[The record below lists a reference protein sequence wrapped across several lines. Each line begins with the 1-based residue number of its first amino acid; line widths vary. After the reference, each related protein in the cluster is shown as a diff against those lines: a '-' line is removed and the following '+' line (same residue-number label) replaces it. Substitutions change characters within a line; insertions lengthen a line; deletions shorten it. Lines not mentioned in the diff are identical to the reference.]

1 MAVPIAIKLV
11 VLSMILRER
20 TSTRMLACFKKSMP
34 RIELWTCVMVGTN
47 ENWRPKPRSSV
58 ISGWSYVGISALLA
72 APSVTGEDLK

>member
-1 MAVPIAIKLV
+1 MAVPIAIKVV

-20 TSTRMLACFKKSMP
+20 ASTRMSGCFKKLMP
-34 RIELWTCVMVGTN
+34 RIELWTCAMIRTN

-58 ISGWSYVGISALLA
+58 ISGWPYFRISTLLA

>member
-1 MAVPIAIKLV
+1 MAVSIAIKV
-11 VLSMILRER
+11 VILSMILRER
-20 TSTRMLACFKKSMP
+20 ASTRMSGCFKKLMP
-34 RIELWTCVMVGTN
+34 RIELWTCAMIRTN